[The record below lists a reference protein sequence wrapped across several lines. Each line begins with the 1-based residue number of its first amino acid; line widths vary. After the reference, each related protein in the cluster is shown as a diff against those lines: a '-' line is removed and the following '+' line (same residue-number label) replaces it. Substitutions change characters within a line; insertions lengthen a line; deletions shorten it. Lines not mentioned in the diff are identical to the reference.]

1 MKWVSCSTITL
12 PITSATSAS
21 VTSFSGPLSKL
32 FFLSTFSILYY
43 MRTLLLFLL
52 YELFNYLDEK
62 VKVYEDTLKYY
73 KISLFIYFELLIST
87 TNAIIAIF

>member
-1 MKWVSCSTITL
+1 
-12 PITSATSAS
+12 
-21 VTSFSGPLSKL
+21 
-32 FFLSTFSILYY
+32 